1 MIAVTFAG
9 FWMASSC
16 LNSLR
21 YSGSLMATILII
33 SKMAGSDLR
42 LEGGVARCNLYKF
55 LRNELKLASVSA
67 PTWPESA

>member
-42 LEGGVARCNLYKF
+42 LDGGVARCNL
-55 LRNELKLASVSA
+55 
-67 PTWPESA
+67 